1 MRFSPYSAESG
12 GGAGK
17 ADKRKAIKKLKTLVL
32 TPKLE
37 PKAFKDKLTD
47 TLLTSHLPA
56 GVDCREKDFGGIPCD
71 ILSPEVMAPHR
82 LIIYIHGGCF
92 VAGSRATWRSF
103 CASLAAES
111 STQVIVPEYRLAPE
125 FPYPAGLE
133 DIQTFFSKFYEWY
146 TTSEKGMPQIILA
159 ADGSGATLALAFV
172 QTLSADLRQYLEGI
186 VLLSPWLDINPE
198 SEFLADKKLTDGVL
212 TPDLLLHCGT
222 HYTSQDEFKNPAISP
237 LYMEKE
243 DFTGLPPMYI
253 QCGEEEI
260 TMACIQAFQKK
271 LEESNIPCIL
281 DTWPEMMFM
290 FQMAHE
296 YLPQA
301 HLAVQRLGLYI
312 QNFKQEKETE

>member
-1 MRFSPYSAESG
+1 MRFSTYSAESG

-37 PKAFKDKLTD
+37 PKIFKDKLNSL
-47 TLLTSHLPA
+47 LLTSHLPA

-71 ILSPEVMAPHR
+71 VLSPEVMASNR

-92 VAGSRATWRSF
+92 VAGSKATWRSF

-111 STQVIVPEYRLAPE
+111 STQVIVPEYRLAPD

-133 DIQTFFSKFYEWY
+133 DIKTFFQKLYERY

-159 ADGSGATLALAFV
+159 ADGSGASLALAFV
-172 QTLSADLRQYLEGI
+172 QTLDEELKQYFQGI

-212 TPDLLLHCGT
+212 TADLLLHCGT
-222 HYTSQDEFKNPAISP
+222 FYTSEDKVKNPAISP
-237 LYMEKE
+237 FYMNRE
-243 DFTGLPPMYI
+243 DFTGFPPVYI
-253 QCGEEEI
+253 QCGKEEP
-260 TMACIQAFQKK
+260 TLACIQAFQKK
-271 LEESNIPCIL
+271 LEASNILCIL
-281 DTWPEMMFM
+281 DAWPDMMFM

-296 YLPQA
+296 HLPQA